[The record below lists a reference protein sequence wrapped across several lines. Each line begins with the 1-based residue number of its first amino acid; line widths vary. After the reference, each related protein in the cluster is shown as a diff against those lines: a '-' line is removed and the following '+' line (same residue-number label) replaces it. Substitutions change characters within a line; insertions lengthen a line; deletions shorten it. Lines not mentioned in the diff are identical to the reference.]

1 MPISDRG
8 IFRRSLTGC
17 IAGRQPALRR
27 LPSLV
32 VTPEKRYGR
41 QPALGRPPSPPVRA
55 VGFTLI
61 EILVVTVILGIALAL
76 AAANLMPDE
85 RQAARRETDRVALAL
100 EQARDAAVLGGN
112 ATAVSIEGEH
122 VAHWTRA
129 NDVWQAD
136 TASSSAVTTTEVAA
150 LTVGGT
156 PAAANERIAF
166 LPEGVG
172 VPFEMR
178 LSYHG
183 IASIVRG
190 DALGN
195 VHIDYAP

>member
-8 IFRRSLTGC
+8 IFRRPLTGC
-17 IAGRQPALRR
+17 IVGSRPPLGRP
-27 LPSLV
+27 PSLKAGL
-32 VTPEKRYGR
+32 TRTRP
-41 QPALGRPPSPPVRA
+41 QPPLGRPPSPARV

-85 RQAARRETDRVALAL
+85 RQAARRETDRVALAF

-122 VAHWTRA
+122 VAHWTLA

-136 TASSSAVTTTEVAA
+136 TASGSAVTPTEVAA

-183 IASIVRG
+183 IASIIRG

-195 VHIDYAP
+195 VRVDYAP